1 MFTNL
6 CRYTDRTNLSKSFVS
21 ERPQHSVMNLID
33 KENWNSQQLKIS
45 ETSNKPAID
54 KGESEKSLRE
64 PEFKYMTKK
73 RRDVYE
79 K

>member
-1 MFTNL
+1 
-6 CRYTDRTNLSKSFVS
+6 
-21 ERPQHSVMNLID
+21 MNLID

-54 KGESEKSLRE
+54 KGEPEKSLRE

-73 RRDVYE
+73 RRDAYE